1 MDNQHLTYESIPDV
15 DIKEELVE
23 SDDETPWNID
33 TECSVEESAIKR
45 QRLNSS
51 NEEESCMDE
60 EELQSPETIFVQM
73 GYETEESNSEEEMDP
88 LAQDDENLIGDVA
101 EEKKTKKGN
110 SSYGGC
116 HVEADEVIAMYML
129 WQIFKKRQK
138 IKKREWVQPAMS
150 ERYKCGIFHLHFKD
164 LVNNSE
170 KFFNYFRMNLT
181 TFNELYGLLEESLR
195 FQNTNMRCAIS
206 AKERLVVTLRY
217 LASGCK
223 LTELHNSFRIGIS
236 TLRSI
241 IKDTC
246 KKIWNILQ
254 PTMLPVPTVEKWKEI
269 AELFWKRGNFPNCIG
284 AIDGRCFQTV
294 SPNSCTSRRK
304 KTWTSLVLLA
314 VCDTDYC
321 FTLVDIGKK
330 NSDVFEESSISNLIS
345 SNSLNLPP
353 PCPLPNTSSPNLPF
367 LMVGDEAF
375 PLSRNV
381 MRPYG
386 GKNLKGEKSVFNY
399 RLTRAQRFIECSFGI
414 FSNKWHIVQ
423 RPFNVHEDFAT
434 DIIKACVIL
443 HNFVITRDG
452 FLFEDTLTQVG
463 LIDFVGNGNQRSR
476 NAAKI
481 RDHLAKYFV
490 GTGSVPWQ
498 MS

>member
-1 MDNQHLTYESIPDV
+1 MDNQHLSYESISDV

-23 SDDETPWNID
+23 SDDEMPWNID

-51 NEEESCMDE
+51 NEEEEEESCMDE

-101 EEKKTKKGN
+101 EEKQTKKEN
-110 SSYGGC
+110 SSYG
-116 HVEADEVIAMYML
+116 
-129 WQIFKKRQK
+129 
-138 IKKREWVQPAMS
+138 
-150 ERYKCGIFHLHFKD
+150 
-164 LVNNSE
+164 
-170 KFFNYFRMNLT
+170 
-181 TFNELYGLLEESLR
+181 
-195 FQNTNMRCAIS
+195 
-206 AKERLVVTLRY
+206 
-217 LASGCK
+217 
-223 LTELHNSFRIGIS
+223 ELHNSFRIGIS

-246 KKIWNILQ
+246 KKIWSILQ
-254 PTMLPVPTVEKWKEI
+254 PTVLPVPTVEKWKEI

-284 AIDGRCFQTV
+284 AIDGRCFRTV

-304 KTWTSLVLLA
+304 KTLTSLVLLA
-314 VCDTDYC
+314 VCDTEYC

-434 DIIKACVIL
+434 DIIKACIIL